1 MNMRKFILMQL
12 LCLGCLTGIWGQS
25 AQTSA
30 AMSASATRTDSLYT
44 FRFVQGKDAFYVP
57 WRENGTQLGQLTD
70 LLQSHRE
77 AVVNGS
83 IPVVVNGYCTG
94 QASRQEN
101 LHMAAVR
108 SNRVKSELIV
118 RTDITEDCFKTA
130 NHAAEYNGL
139 RNVVTVTLRIPVAEG
154 DLRTERDFSS
164 VNDTDSADSGNKRK
178 PETSVQPAA
187 PAQSEKR
194 TQTEASTQPKVSVSS
209 APSADEKSLAPFSF
223 RLNLLRWA
231 TLTPDLGIE
240 YRPCTRLGILL
251 NATWTSW
258 SWQHKSRRYALWNLS
273 PQIRYYL
280 GTEHRGYLGLL
291 YQTGDFNYKLSDTGR
306 QGNYHGIGL
315 TGGYLWMLTPHWG
328 IDFHLAAG
336 YTHAEYNKYTLTDG
350 IRVHHPDGHTKNY
363 WGINS
368 AGLTLVW
375 KIGGN
380 K

>member
-1 MNMRKFILMQL
+1 MQL
-12 LCLGCLTGIWGQS
+12 LCLTGIWGQS

-101 LHMAAVR
+101 LHMAAVH

-240 YRPCTRLGILL
+240 YRPGHTPERHLDLL
-251 NATWTSW
+251 ELA
-258 SWQHKSRRYALWNLS
+258 A
-273 PQIRYYL
+273 QITPLRPL
-280 GTEHRGYLGLL
+280 EP
-291 YQTGDFNYKLSDTGR
+291 
-306 QGNYHGIGL
+306 
-315 TGGYLWMLTPHWG
+315 LTP
-328 IDFHLAAG
+328 D
-336 YTHAEYNKYTLTDG
+336 TLLPGHRAPRLPRPPLPNGRLQLQAQRHRTPRQLPRHRPHRRLPLDA
-350 IRVHHPDGHTKNY
+350 HPALGHRLPPRRRLHPCRIQQIHPY
-363 WGINS
+363 
-368 AGLTLVW
+368 
-375 KIGGN
+375 
-380 K
+380 

>member
-1 MNMRKFILMQL
+1 MQL

-44 FRFVQGKDAFYVP
+44 FRFVQGKDEFYVP

-101 LHMAAVR
+101 LHMAAVH

-209 APSADEKSLAPFSF
+209 APSADENPLPPSPSAS
-223 RLNLLRWA
+223 
-231 TLTPDLGIE
+231 
-240 YRPCTRLGILL
+240 
-251 NATWTSW
+251 TS
-258 SWQHKSRRYALWNLS
+258 
-273 PQIRYYL
+273 
-280 GTEHRGYLGLL
+280 
-291 YQTGDFNYKLSDTGR
+291 
-306 QGNYHGIGL
+306 
-315 TGGYLWMLTPHWG
+315 
-328 IDFHLAAG
+328 
-336 YTHAEYNKYTLTDG
+336 
-350 IRVHHPDGHTKNY
+350 
-363 WGINS
+363 S
-368 AGLTLVW
+368 AGPPSPPTW
-375 KIGGN
+375 ASSTAPAPAWAYS
-380 K
+380 

>member
-12 LCLGCLTGIWGQS
+12 LCLTGIWGQS

-101 LHMAAVR
+101 LHMAAVH

-139 RNVVTVTLRIPVAEG
+139 RNVVTVTLRIPGEY
-154 DLRTERDFSS
+154 
-164 VNDTDSADSGNKRK
+164 
-178 PETSVQPAA
+178 PA
-187 PAQSEKR
+187 
-194 TQTEASTQPKVSVSS
+194 
-209 APSADEKSLAPFSF
+209 
-223 RLNLLRWA
+223 
-231 TLTPDLGIE
+231 
-240 YRPCTRLGILL
+240 
-251 NATWTSW
+251 
-258 SWQHKSRRYALWNLS
+258 HRYL
-273 PQIRYYL
+273 Q
-280 GTEHRGYLGLL
+280 
-291 YQTGDFNYKLSDTGR
+291 
-306 QGNYHGIGL
+306 
-315 TGGYLWMLTPHWG
+315 
-328 IDFHLAAG
+328 
-336 YTHAEYNKYTLTDG
+336 
-350 IRVHHPDGHTKNY
+350 
-363 WGINS
+363 
-368 AGLTLVW
+368 
-375 KIGGN
+375 
-380 K
+380 